1 MRRVVYHPPPF
12 AKAIRKGD
20 RSAVVNAHR
29 LAPLLAPR
37 SVAVVGASPT
47 SPSVGNQLIVQLR
60 RGGFDGAIHPIN
72 PKYDEIEGLACLP
85 SLADLPEP
93 VDHAV
98 LALASHRIEAQL
110 ALAIEHGARAATILA
125 SCYMADDGEPAL
137 LDRLRR
143 RAREA
148 GIQICGGNCMGF
160 MNFESKVRVSGYPVG
175 PDDGAPGPVAFIS
188 HSGTVFSSTLNCTDR
203 LGLNLVVSAGQ
214 EIATTAA
221 DYIDY
226 ALELPSTRVVMLF
239 LETVRDPAGF
249 VAALDKAAARDVP
262 VVVLKVAR
270 TEASAAMAVTHSG
283 AIAGSDAAFQAVC
296 ERHGAHRVQSMEE
309 LFATAALFT
318 QPKRPGPGGVAAIL
332 DSGGTREHLA
342 DLADD
347 VGVPFAAINE
357 ATRGRLA
364 ARLDFGLEPVNPCD
378 AWSTLDD
385 FEGTFA
391 ECFGALVDDPD
402 TAIGLFFADL
412 RNGSWMHDA
421 YTRAIVTAAATSAKP
436 IAVVTNNTWV
446 PHDRMAAKMVRDGIP
461 VLDGT
466 GAALA
471 AVRHAF
477 ERRDRLARPAGA
489 PPAPPGPAVIARWR
503 DRLDGGAP
511 IDEAEGLALLADFG
525 VPALAT
531 RIVEGRDDALA
542 AAEELGYPVVAKTAA
557 PGVQHKS
564 DVGGVKL
571 GLDGAHALAAAYDDL
586 AARLGRRV
594 LVAPMAAAGVEL
606 ALGVTH
612 DPQFGPL
619 VMVGAGGILV
629 ELMDDARFA
638 LPPFDAAEA
647 RRLIEGLRLRRLLDG
662 VRGAPP
668 ADIDA
673 VAETVARFSVLAATL
688 GGRLAEVDVNP
699 LIAGP
704 GGCLAVDALVVA
716 RPNPTGG

>member
-1 MRRVVYHPPPF
+1 M
-12 AKAIRKGD
+12 
-20 RSAVVNAHR
+20 VNNHR

-37 SVAVVGASPT
+37 SIAVVGASPT
-47 SPSVGNQLIVQLR
+47 STSVGNQLIVQLR
-60 RGGFDGAIHPIN
+60 RGGFDGDIYPIN

-85 SLADLPEP
+85 SLADLPGP
-93 VDHAV
+93 IDHAV
-98 LALASHRIEAQL
+98 LGVGSPRIEAQL

-125 SCYMADDGEPAL
+125 NCYMADDGDPPL

-160 MNFESKVRVSGYPVG
+160 LNFESKVRVSGYAIG
-175 PDDGAPGPVAFIS
+175 PDDGTPGAVAFIS
-188 HSGTVFSSTLNCTDR
+188 HSGTVFGSTLNCTER
-203 LGLNLVVSAGQ
+203 LGLNLAGSAGQ
-214 EIATTAA
+214 GNATSAA
-221 DYIDY
+221 RHIDY
-226 ALELPSTRVVMLF
+226 ALELPRTRVLMLF

-249 VAALDKAAARDVP
+249 VAALDKAASRNIP

-309 LFATAALFT
+309 LFATAALFA
-318 QPKRPGPGGVAAIL
+318 QPKRPGPGGLAAIL
-332 DSGGTREHLA
+332 DSGGTREHLV

-347 VGVPFAAINE
+347 IGVPFAAINE
-357 ATRGRLA
+357 TTRGRLA
-364 ARLDFGLEPVNPCD
+364 ARLEYGLEPVNPCD

-385 FEGTFA
+385 FEATFA

-402 TAIGLFFADL
+402 TAIGLFFTDL
-412 RNGSWMHDA
+412 RNGSWLHDV
-421 YTRAIVTAAATSAKP
+421 YSRAIQSAAAASPKP
-436 IAVVTNNTWV
+436 VAVVSNNTWV
-446 PHDRMAAKMVRDGIP
+446 PHDQMAAKMVRNGIP

-466 GAALA
+466 GAALG

-477 ERRDRLARPAGA
+477 DRRDRQARPAA
-489 PPAPPGPAVIARWR
+489 KPPAPPDPAVIMRWR
-503 DRLDGGAP
+503 DRLDDSAP
-511 IDEAEGLALLADFG
+511 LDEAEGLAMLADFG
-525 VPALAT
+525 VPALAN
-531 RIVEGRDDALA
+531 RIVESRDGALGA
-542 AAEELGYPVVAKTAA
+542 AQAFGYPVVAKTAMQ
-557 PGVQHKS
+557 GVLHKS

-571 GLDGAHALAAAYDDL
+571 GLDDAEALGAAYDDL
-586 AARLGRRV
+586 AARLGPRV
-594 LVAPMAAAGVEL
+594 LIAPMATGGVEL

-619 VMVGAGGILV
+619 VMVGAGGVLV

-638 LPPFDAAEA
+638 LPPFDADEA
-647 RRLIEGLRLRRLLDG
+647 RRLIEGLRVRRLLDG

-668 ADIDA
+668 ADVDA

-688 GGRLAEVDVNP
+688 GDRLAEVDVNP
-699 LIAGP
+699 LIAGAS
-704 GGCLAVDALVVA
+704 GCMAVDALVVA
-716 RPNPTGG
+716 RPNPTEG

>member
-1 MRRVVYHPPPF
+1 M
-12 AKAIRKGD
+12 
-20 RSAVVNAHR
+20 VNAHR

-37 SVAVVGASPT
+37 SIAVVGASPT
-47 SPSVGNQLIVQLR
+47 PASVGNQLIVQLR
-60 RGGFDGAIHPIN
+60 RGGFDGEIYPIN
-72 PKYDEIEGLACLP
+72 PKYDAIEGLVCLP
-85 SLADLPEP
+85 SLADLPGP
-93 VDHAV
+93 VDHVV
-98 LALASHRIEAQL
+98 LALASQRIEAQL

-125 SCYMADDGEPAL
+125 NCYMADDGDPPL

-160 MNFESKVRVSGYPVG
+160 MNFESKVRVSGYAIG
-175 PDDGAPGPVAFIS
+175 PDDGTPGAVAFIS

-249 VAALDKAAARDVP
+249 VAALDKAASRDIP

-270 TEASAAMAVTHSG
+270 TEASAAMAMTHSG

-309 LFATAALFT
+309 LFATAALFA
-318 QPKRPGPGGVAAIL
+318 QPKRPGPGGLAAIL
-332 DSGGTREHLA
+332 DSGGTREHLV

-347 VGVPFAAINE
+347 IGVRFAAINE
-357 ATRGRLA
+357 TTRSRLA
-364 ARLDFGLEPVNPCD
+364 ARLDYGLEPVNPCD
-378 AWSTLDD
+378 AWSTLDAY
-385 FEGTFA
+385 EGTFA

-412 RNGSWMHDA
+412 RNGSWLHDA
-421 YTRAIVTAAATSAKP
+421 YSRAIVTAAATSPKP

-446 PHDRMAAKMVRDGIP
+446 PHDQMAAKMVRDGIP

-466 GAALA
+466 GAALG

-477 ERRDRLARPAGA
+477 DHRDRAALPPAA
-489 PPAPPGPAVIARWR
+489 PPAPPDESVIARWR
-503 DRLDGGAP
+503 DRLDDGTP
-511 IDEAEGLALLADFG
+511 IDEAEGLAMLADFG
-525 VPALAT
+525 VPAIAN
-531 RIVEGRDDALA
+531 RVVEARDDALA
-542 AAEELGYPVVAKTAA
+542 AAGELGYPVVAKTAMQDI
-557 PGVQHKS
+557 QHKS

-571 GLDGAHALAAAYDDL
+571 ALGDADALGDAYDDL
-586 AARLGRRV
+586 AARLGPRV
-594 LVAPMAAAGVEL
+594 LIAPMAASGVEL

-619 VMVGAGGILV
+619 VMVGAGGVLV

-647 RRLIEGLRLRRLLDG
+647 RRLIEGLRVRRLLDG

-668 ADIDA
+668 ADLDA
-673 VAETVARFSVLAATL
+673 LAETIARFSVLAATL
-688 GGRLAEVDVNP
+688 GDRLAELDVNP
-699 LIAGP
+699 LIAGAN
-704 GGCLAVDALVVA
+704 GCMAVDALVVA
-716 RPNPTGG
+716 RPNPTEG